1 MIILECVIGLRIFS
15 QVGTENRFLNELVL
29 PKKCRYVIGLQVTSS
44 ERISMHLLNSWQTV

>member
-15 QVGTENRFLNELVL
+15 QVGTEYRFLNDVVL

-44 ERISMHLLNSWQTV
+44 ERISMHLLNS

>member
-29 PKKCRYVIGLQVTSS
+29 PKKMQVCDWVAGHIF
-44 ERISMHLLNSWQTV
+44 RAH